1 MKYRI
6 LYVDKYDVENGFK
19 KGDVVEGELKTMY
32 DLDLERDNEVIDV
45 NGDFILYK
53 EQVEEVKEGKYQLAS
68 QNELILAI
76 CEAVEML
83 AEAEDNNVLTD
94 TFDCYTNGII
104 MGLATAL
111 GMDKVLAEYG
121 LETLI
126 MELKNIKNVK

>member
-1 MKYRI
+1 
-6 LYVDKYDVENGFK
+6 
-19 KGDVVEGELKTMY
+19 
-32 DLDLERDNEVIDV
+32 
-45 NGDFILYK
+45 
-53 EQVEEVKEGKYQLAS
+53 
-68 QNELILAI
+68 LILAI

-83 AEAEDNNVLTD
+83 AEAVDNNVLTD